1 MHGITDVIAAVS
13 TPPGKGG
20 VAIIRICGNGA
31 FDTVKKL
38 FKPAVGNFD
47 SIKPRYA
54 KYGYIYD
61 GDEIIDDVII
71 TEFPAPNSYTGEDT
85 VEIACHGG
93 VLVTQAVLEIVLAS
107 GARIAT
113 AGEFTRRA
121 FLNGKLSLTEAE
133 AIGSLLEAES
143 KAQISLSS
151 TKSRTRL
158 GNRLSSIREALVTT
172 LSSVFARID
181 YPDEDLGDFD
191 DDELLARL
199 YNIKDDI
206 SSLLS
211 TYKTGRAITEGIK
224 CAIIGKPN
232 VGKSTLYNLLVGDDA
247 AIVTDIPGTTR
258 DVLTSG
264 VSLGRVML
272 RLADTAG
279 IRTGN
284 LDLVETIGIEKSEKI
299 LKECELLF
307 AIFDISR
314 PFDKEDEFLLDK
326 IKSAN
331 CAKIAILNKDDEAPK
346 FDVKRLEGIFKTVLK
361 GAAKKND
368 ELIVQLTESVEG
380 LFLDDEIKLGEA
392 AVVSTA
398 RQNSALR
405 RTAELLDIA
414 ISNLEAGF
422 AQDAVAGDLE
432 RALSAVSELDGRAV
446 SEEVVTDI
454 FAKFCVGK

>member
-20 VAIIRICGNGA
+20 VAIIRISGEGT
-31 FDTVKKL
+31 FEVVKKA
-38 FKPAVGNFD
+38 FRCASGDFD

-61 GDEIIDDVII
+61 GDEIIDDVILTI
-71 TEFPAPNSYTGEDT
+71 FPAPHSYTGEDT
-85 VEIACHGG
+85 AEISCHGG
-93 VLVTQAVLEIVLAS
+93 VLVTRAILELLLTL
-107 GARIAT
+107 GTRIAD

-133 AIGSLLEAES
+133 AVGSLLEAES
-143 KAQISLSS
+143 RAQISLSS
-151 TKSRTRL
+151 VQARTRL
-158 GNRLSSIREALVTT
+158 GKRLSSIRESLVAT

-191 DDELLARL
+191 DGELLSRL
-199 YNIKDDI
+199 YNIKESVD
-206 SSLLS
+206 SLLS
-211 TYKTGRAITEGIK
+211 TYKTGKAISEGVR
-224 CAIIGKPN
+224 CAIVGKPN
-232 VGKSTLYNLLVGDDA
+232 VGKSTVYNLLVGEDA

-258 DVLTSG
+258 DVLTSS

-284 LDLVETIGIEKSEKI
+284 LDAVETIGIEKSEKM
-299 LKECELLF
+299 LSECELLF

-314 PFDKEDEFLLDK
+314 PFDSEDEALIDK
-326 IKSAN
+326 IKKAN
-331 CAKIAILNKDDEAPK
+331 CVKIAILNKNDAPCR
-346 FDVKRLEGIFKTVLK
+346 FDATELDGIFTSVLV
-361 GAAKKND
+361 GSARHSD
-368 ELIVQLTESVEG
+368 RLIEEITESVEKA
-380 LFLDDEIKLGEA
+380 FLDGEIKLGES

-398 RQNSALR
+398 RQNASLR
-405 RTAELLDIA
+405 RASELLDLA
-414 ISNLEAGF
+414 IDSLEAGF

-446 SEEVVTDI
+446 SEEVVADI

>member
-314 PFDKEDEFLLDK
+314 PFDEEDEFLLDK

-368 ELIVQLTESVEG
+368 ELIVQLTEAVEG